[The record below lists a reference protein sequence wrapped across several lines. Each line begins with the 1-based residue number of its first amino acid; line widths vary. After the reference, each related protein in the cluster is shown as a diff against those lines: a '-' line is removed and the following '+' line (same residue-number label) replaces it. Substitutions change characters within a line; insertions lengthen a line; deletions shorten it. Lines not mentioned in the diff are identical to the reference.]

1 MPTINLR
8 QTTKLK
14 PEQYIAAL
22 TDFGP
27 GRSKVF
33 GNSADAYLK
42 VRHNC
47 PTPLHGQHVRRCLPF
62 GLGQKCEGKSGM
74 SKFSRDALSD
84 WT

>member
-47 PTPLHGQHVRRCLPF
+47 PT
-62 GLGQKCEGKSGM
+62 
-74 SKFSRDALSD
+74 LSMGNTYVD
-84 WT
+84 VCRSTWARSAKGNRQ